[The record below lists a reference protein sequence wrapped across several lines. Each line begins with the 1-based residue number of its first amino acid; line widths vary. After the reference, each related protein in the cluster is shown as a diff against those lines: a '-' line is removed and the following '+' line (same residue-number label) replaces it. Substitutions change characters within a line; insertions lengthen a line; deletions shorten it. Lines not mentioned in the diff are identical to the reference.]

1 MWWGGFLLC
10 GLLLILVAIPFFSFP
25 KTLQREK
32 EKIRIIEK
40 AKSSSQKEKEQC
52 KEPKKEK
59 LNDSG
64 YGKDV
69 KGKRLILEFLQQ
81 RFNYSLYK
89 SFP

>member
-1 MWWGGFLLC
+1 M
-10 GLLLILVAIPFFSFP
+10 AIPFFSFP

-40 AKSSSQKEKEQC
+40 TKSSSQKEKEQC

-59 LNDSG
+59 LDDTG

-69 KGKRLILEFLQQ
+69 KGKHPLSKASKLNQIQLLKKKVTTACSHTDSYCNLFC
-81 RFNYSLYK
+81 K
-89 SFP
+89 

>member
-1 MWWGGFLLC
+1 M
-10 GLLLILVAIPFFSFP
+10 AIPFFSFP

-69 KGKRLILEFLQQ
+69 KGKLLILEILQR
-81 RFNYSLYK
+81 RFNYSLYTNC
-89 SFP
+89 P

>member
-1 MWWGGFLLC
+1 M
-10 GLLLILVAIPFFSFP
+10 AIPFFSFP

-69 KGKRLILEFLQQ
+69 KGKRLIVEILQQ
-81 RFNYSLYK
+81 RFNYLLYK

>member
-1 MWWGGFLLC
+1 M
-10 GLLLILVAIPFFSFP
+10 AIPFFSFP

-69 KGKRLILEFLQQ
+69 KGKRLILEILQQ
-81 RFNYSLYK
+81 WFNYSLYK